1 MAIIRTVAL
10 GAALIVAAGI
20 GPAYAATIN
29 IVHAPTVSI
38 HVPPPTAQ
46 NLKVITSGR
55 PHSIPGHTGRA
66 GPPCTR
72 SNPCNCSSGICKHMP
87 FYESSPLAPT
97 QFKFAQ

>member
-10 GAALIVAAGI
+10 GAALMVAAGV

-29 IVHAPTVSI
+29 TVHAPTVSI

-55 PHSIPGHTGRA
+55 PHSTPGHIGRLD
-66 GPPCTR
+66 PCTR
-72 SNPCNCSSGICKHMP
+72 SSPCDCSSGICKHMP

-97 QFKFAQ
+97 QFKFPQ